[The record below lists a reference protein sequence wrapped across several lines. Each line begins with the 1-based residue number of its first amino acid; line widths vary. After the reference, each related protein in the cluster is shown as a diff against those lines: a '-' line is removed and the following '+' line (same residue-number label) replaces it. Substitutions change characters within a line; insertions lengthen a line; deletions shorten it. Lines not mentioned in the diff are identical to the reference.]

1 MSHFKKF
8 TPEETDL
15 IVSLAYRAGY
25 WISHVEDL
33 DKTKRDD
40 KWEAAAMDK
49 AIRRIARQHLR
60 GSFAGEVM
68 TKVDKGRIHWTSWQ
82 VKAKEPHVLGD
93 IQKAKDIILKHLSK
107 KELKNYKQ
115 VLWYMGLVVA
125 QAFGEDEDPDQE
137 MHFNNVMKGIKEA
150 LFPAKLAAT
159 PENMSTNEKE
169 ALKKLRAALKG

>member
-1 MSHFKKF
+1 MSHFKEF

-15 IVSLAYRAGY
+15 VVSLAYRAGY

-49 AIRRIARQHLR
+49 AIRRIARQHLK

-68 TKVDKGRIHWTSWQ
+68 TKVDKERVHWTAWQ
-82 VKAKEPHVLGD
+82 VKAEEPHVLGD

-107 KELKNYKQ
+107 KELKSYKQ

-137 MHFNNVMKGIKEA
+137 MHFNNFIKGIKETF
-150 LFPAKLAAT
+150 FPAKLAAA
-159 PENMSTNEKE
+159 PENMSMDEKE